1 MITKR
6 RHAFTLIEL
15 LVVIS
20 IIALLIALL
29 LPALKAAREAARR
42 TQCLAN
48 QRSLAQA
55 CQAFATDVGHFPWTP
70 GKSNTYNTYWIYW
83 NPIYKGAG
91 YVERDAL
98 SEDGWL
104 GLGLLYERDY
114 VEAKQVYYDPAME
127 DEEVAYPGG
136 WDRWTRPDGI
146 CLQRA
151 AGFTYRI
158 FGQPEPPDVTQEE
171 IDWVRGL
178 YARGETHALVSDM
191 SRETNDPFCHTPDAY
206 VANTAYS
213 DGHAA
218 SVPMGKQ
225 VYEITLDPPVS
236 NPAYFRAW
244 FRALDKKDFTEILEM
259 N

>member
-1 MITKR
+1 MTTR
-6 RHAFTLIEL
+6 QRQAFTLIEL

-55 CQAFATDVGHFPWTP
+55 CQAFAVDVGHFPWTP
-70 GKSNTYNTYWIYW
+70 DRSNTYNTYFIYW
-83 NPIYKGAG
+83 NPIWKGANS
-91 YVERDAL
+91 VEPNAL
-98 SEDGWL
+98 SENGWL

-114 VEAKQVYYDPAME
+114 VAAKEVYYDPAME
-127 DEEVAYPGG
+127 DEEFAYPGG
-136 WDRWTRPDGI
+136 WDRWTRTDGI
-146 CLQRA
+146 TLQRA

-171 IDWVRGL
+171 IDWVRDL
-178 YARGETHALVSDM
+178 YKRGETHALVSDM
-191 SRETNDPFCHTPDAY
+191 TRETKDQFPHTPNAY

-218 SVPMGKQ
+218 SVSINKKI
-225 VYEITLDPPVS
+225 YETALAPPVS
-236 NPAYFRAW
+236 SPEFFMTW
-244 FRALDKKDFTEILEM
+244 FRALDKKDFTEILAM